1 MTSPE
6 ENAAIQEQKK
16 VVERFRELPPEAI
29 ITFLQ
34 MVEDLLQEGSF
45 GLNSIENIRRVK
57 QTINEIKQS
66 NAISS

>member
-57 QTINEIKQS
+57 QTINEIRQS

>member
-16 VVERFRELPPEAI
+16 VVERFRELPPETI
-29 ITFLQ
+29 IPFLQ
-34 MVEDLLQEGSF
+34 MVEDLLKEGAF
-45 GLNSIENIRRVK
+45 GLNSIENIRRVR